1 MAGSFARLFVMLWL
15 AGCAALTTSTQVQS
29 GRRALLVNDPEGAL
43 PYFLEAAQ
51 SAPNYVYRSV
61 DFHEGI
67 WTYVGRTQY
76 ATKRYAEARQSL
88 ERALSLDP
96 TDLLARLYFGLTL
109 ARTGDGARGAKEI
122 IAGMKGIYDFID
134 YMNRARPIQAFWD
147 PLFEIRK
154 AIDPYLARSSSDDL
168 VIPPGLID
176 DAEWL
181 GNKME
186 DEVERVRQ
194 DEQRMYQR
202 EFDRRGGGVGRIW
215 HRVLNSP
222 LR

>member
-1 MAGSFARLFVMLWL
+1 MKIAKNIVSLSALLLL
-15 AGCAALTTSTQVQS
+15 AGCAAFTTGTQVTS
-29 GRRALLVNDPEGAL
+29 GRQALLANDPERAL

-51 SAPNYVYRSV
+51 TDPNYVYRSV

-88 ERALSLDP
+88 ERALSLDA
-96 TDLLARLYFGLTL
+96 TDLLARLYFGLAL
-109 ARTGDGARGAKEI
+109 ARLGDNARGAKEI
-122 IAGMKGIYDFID
+122 LDGMKGIYDFID

-147 PLFEIRK
+147 PLGEIRK
-154 AIDPYLARSSSDDL
+154 AIEVYLPSASGNDAVMPEGL
-168 VIPPGLID
+168 VA

-194 DEQRMYQR
+194 DERRQYERD
-202 EFDRRGGGVGRIW
+202 FDRRGGASVGFGIGF
-215 HRVLNSP
+215 
-222 LR
+222 